1 MKVLVTGGG
10 GFLGGAI
17 VRKLIARNVRV
28 RSFSR
33 GRYPELEALGV
44 EHAQGDLAE
53 RDAVIDAARGCDAVI
68 HTAAKA
74 GVWGPDEEY
83 ARANVVGTENVL
95 AACRALGISRLVYT
109 STPSVVHPG
118 GDLEGGDESLPY
130 ATQPKTAYQ
139 ATKIEA
145 EKKVL
150 AAAREGLAVV
160 ALRPHLVWG
169 PGDPHLVPR
178 IIERGRSGRIALPG
192 GGHKK
197 IDAVYVDNAAD
208 AHIAAL
214 ERLEPNA
221 ACAGRAYFIT
231 NGEPWP
237 LRDVVLGILRAAGIE
252 TPRVVP
258 IPPSIALLAGAALE
272 KAFRL
277 AKIER
282 EPPLTRFV
290 AEQLS
295 TAHFFD
301 IAAARRDLGW
311 SPAVS
316 MEEGF
321 QRLREALRP

>member
-252 TPRVVP
+252 PRVVP